1 MMYQKFENNLLALT
15 DSNKIATSV
24 SGGIDSMI
32 MLHMLMKF
40 SAKFNKEIYAITIDH
55 NLRATSK
62 QDAEFVYDYCAQN
75 NVKCEILTWEHDNN
89 LSNIQANARE
99 ARYSLM
105 TDFCKKNDIDILLTA
120 HHADDQIENLFI
132 KLSRGASIY
141 SLAQN
146 ITNIYN
152 DVNIL
157 RPMHNIFKNEIE
169 KYAEEYNINFVYD
182 ESNDDTKYLRNEIR
196 QKLKIFF
203 EDSKHLSSDM
213 FKQRIMTSIGNI
225 TRATNSLKELV
236 KKCKNECF
244 TFSENNL
251 LLNRSI
257 YKRFMQ
263 EEQMQA
269 LTEALQEFSGNE
281 NNIRMDSLTMLY
293 QEIIEN
299 ENFTLTLHGCIIKR
313 KQDQVIISREETRY

>member
-1 MMYQKFENNLLALT
+1 MIYQKFENNLLALT
-15 DSNKIATSV
+15 DNNKIATSV
-24 SGGIDSMI
+24 SGGVDSMA
-32 MLHMLMKF
+32 MLHMLIKF
-40 SAKFNKEIYAITIDH
+40 AAKFNKEIYALTIDH
-55 NLRATSK
+55 NLRDHSRK
-62 QDAEFVYDYCAQN
+62 DAEFVRDYCAQN

-105 TDFCKKNDIDILLTA
+105 TDFCKKNEIDILLTA

-152 DVNIL
+152 DVKIL
-157 RPMHNIFKNEIE
+157 RPMYDIFKSEIE
-169 KYAEEYNINFVYD
+169 KYAEENNIDFVYD

-196 QKLKIFF
+196 QKLKTFF
-203 EDSKHLSSDM
+203 ADSKHLSSDL

-225 TRATNSLKELV
+225 TRATNSLKILV
-236 KKCKNECF
+236 EKCKDSCFAFNED
-244 TFSENNL
+244 NL
-251 LLNRSI
+251 LLDREA
-257 YKRFMQ
+257 YRAFMP

-269 LTEALQEFSGNE
+269 LSEALQEFSGNE
-281 NNIRMDSLTMLY
+281 NNIRMDSLTLLY
-293 QEIIEN
+293 QKIIEN
-299 ENFTLTLHGCIIKR
+299 ENFTLTLHGCIIR
-313 KQDQVIISREETRY
+313 GKQDQIVISKEER